1 MLKLDFNERSDF
13 PGEWLESVKLDTSIL
28 WQYPEREVL
37 EARLANYFSLSSDQV
52 FCSNGGDESIY
63 VLMRL
68 VKEGCPMVGDRPA
81 SGKLIL
87 PLPAFSQYTWG
98 IQSWNIDTI
107 EIAPQDNLAI
117 DIDALKKAIANTP
130 NSVVVLTSPNNPTG
144 ESIAT
149 ETLIELLQLAQS
161 NQSWVFLDE
170 AYIEFSTQQSA
181 VDLLSRFDNLVILR
195 TFSKAYGLAGIRL
208 GYLLGSERLL
218 NAFRTRAMPF
228 NVPTPSLVIAEQALG
243 TQAQSDMQNYTQTI
257 QQNRQQLSDWLASV
271 GINIIPA
278 QGNFVFLKL
287 GTQLA
292 TLLTRFL
299 KRNNILVRA
308 FTESYLE
315 GCVRITVPYDLQPL
329 LDVLTQVFDP
339 DLICFDMDGV
349 LIDTSNSYDN
359 AIKATVKEFTGV
371 EVSDNDI
378 NSLRSQGGFNN
389 DWVLSQELVRLKG
402 KDVDLD
408 TITQCFQSFYL
419 GQNNDGYITN
429 ETILVDQ
436 ALTDRLQNRQQT
448 IAIVT
453 GRPGDEASMG
463 KQNLS
468 QQFEYWQ
475 QALQVSDDDVKNSKP
490 DPEGI
495 LGLKSKLDTDKSWM
509 IGDTPDDIQAAT
521 GSGSIA
527 IGIGDENKDAL
538 LEAGADLV
546 IDNVN
551 QLTALFTRTTK

>member
-13 PGEWLESVKLDTSIL
+13 PGQWLESITLDTSSL
-28 WQYPEREVL
+28 WRYPERGQL
-37 EARLANYFSLSSDQV
+37 ENKLAKYFSLSPEQV

-63 VLMRL
+63 LLMRL
-68 VKEGCPMVGDRPA
+68 VKEGCQMMGNEPA

-98 IQSWNIDTI
+98 IKSWNIETI
-107 EIAPQDNLAI
+107 EIAPQDNLSI
-117 DIDALKKAIANTP
+117 DISTLKVAITDNP
-130 NSVVVLTSPNNPTG
+130 DSVVVLTSPNNPTG

-149 ETLIELLQLAQS
+149 ETLIELLQLAEN

-170 AYIEFSTQQSA
+170 AYIEFSTEKSA
-181 VDLLSRFDNLVILR
+181 VEMLSRFDNLVILR

-208 GYLLGSERLL
+208 GYLLGNPRLL
-218 NAFRTRAMPF
+218 NAFRVRALPF
-228 NVPTPSLVIAEQALG
+228 NVPTPSLVIAENALEE
-243 TQAQSDMQNYTQTI
+243 QAQSDMQNYTQRI
-257 QQNRQQLSDWLASV
+257 KQNRQQLSDWFSSV
-271 GINIIPA
+271 GIDIIPA
-278 QGNFVFLKL
+278 QGNFVFLNL
-287 GTQLA
+287 NPQQA

-315 GCVRITVPYDLQPL
+315 GCVRITVPYNLQPL
-329 LDVLTQVFDP
+329 IDCLATIFDP

-371 EVSDNDI
+371 DVSENDI
-378 NSLRSQGGFNN
+378 NALRSQGGFNN
-389 DWVLSQELVRLKG
+389 DWVLSQELVRQNG
-402 KDVDLD
+402 KEVDLD

-419 GQNNDGYITN
+419 GQNNDGYINN
-429 ETILVDQ
+429 ETLLVNQ
-436 ALTDRLQNRQQT
+436 ALTDALNSRQQS

-453 GRPGDEASMG
+453 GRPGDEATLG
-463 KQNLS
+463 QQNLG
-468 QQFEYWQ
+468 QQFEYWK
-475 QALQVSDDDVKNSKP
+475 QAKLVSDDDVTNNKP

-495 LGLKSKLDTDKSWM
+495 LGLKSKLGVGKSWM

-527 IGIGDENKDAL
+527 IGIGYENQSAL
-538 LEAGADLV
+538 LDAGADLV

-551 QLTALFTRTTK
+551 QLTALFTRITK